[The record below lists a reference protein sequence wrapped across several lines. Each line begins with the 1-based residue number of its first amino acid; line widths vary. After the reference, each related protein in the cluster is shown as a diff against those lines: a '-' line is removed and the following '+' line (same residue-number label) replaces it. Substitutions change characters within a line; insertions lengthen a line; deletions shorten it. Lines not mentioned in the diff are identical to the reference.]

1 MNKEKK
7 IDNIRDPKF
16 FMNQID
22 EESNSKDNGSL
33 KDCLKDKRKVRN
45 YNEEVIDDY
54 SQINN
59 LNDNNNTRESINANT
74 TLIDSYSKG

>member
-1 MNKEKK
+1 LSKDKK

-33 KDCLKDKRKVRN
+33 KDSHKDKRKVRN
-45 YNEEVIDDY
+45 YNEEVNDDY

-59 LNDNNNTRESINANT
+59 INDNNNTRESINANT
-74 TLIDSYSKG
+74 TLIDSFSKG

>member
-1 MNKEKK
+1 
-7 IDNIRDPKF
+7 
-16 FMNQID
+16 MNQID

-33 KDCLKDKRKVRN
+33 KDQLKDKRKVRN

-74 TLIDSYSKG
+74 TLIDSYSKGQDASPN

>member
-1 MNKEKK
+1 
-7 IDNIRDPKF
+7 
-16 FMNQID
+16 MNQID